1 MDIHM
6 NASLR
11 NDYNNFRK
19 KDKKPNEGFLNM
31 GGMGGIGVGFG
42 VPQRLNQIPP
52 QFVGNNSPPFGFNPQ
67 MGLGL
72 NPMMTKIPPPPPTN
86 FRQLWYL
93 SIKL

>member
-1 MDIHM
+1 
-6 NASLR
+6 
-11 NDYNNFRK
+11 
-19 KDKKPNEGFLNM
+19 
-31 GGMGGIGVGFG
+31 
-42 VPQRLNQIPP
+42 
-52 QFVGNNSPPFGFNPQ
+52 